1 MFGIL
6 CFARMLNCCT
16 FVAYKKNLMTKMTQK
31 EAVEQALHRLGGRAT
46 LRDIYPLAME
56 LGDFSGS
63 RDQKATIRNCLQKNP
78 DVFHRSPDSPS
89 GWWELTGFQE
99 EIARRDRR
107 IRELE
112 EKVEQSVSVD
122 QIIEGF
128 NDLATAEQ
136 RIHYRSVLNDLLAD
150 NPCWK
155 TARNI
160 MRERG
165 YFSAGDVITTINN
178 NFNAPVGIVKN
189 KEIL

>member
-1 MFGIL
+1 M
-6 CFARMLNCCT
+6 
-16 FVAYKKNLMTKMTQK
+16 
-31 EAVEQALHRLGGRAT
+31 
-46 LRDIYPLAME
+46 
-56 LGDFSGS
+56 
-63 RDQKATIRNCLQKNP
+63 
-78 DVFHRSPDSPS
+78 
-89 GWWELTGFQE
+89 
-99 EIARRDRR
+99 
-107 IRELE
+107 
-112 EKVEQSVSVD
+112 SVD